1 MKTLRTAIIMMA
13 LMAGLSMTVHADTA
27 KQKLI
32 NSMYKEQRTSETQLI
47 NLWLANKRGAELD
60 KVLSD
65 YVVREV
71 RLQAM
76 TGSMN
81 TRSLLSKV
89 KHRNSVSFKNTK
101 ALAQLLVLEH
111 FKAQGID
118 FSDTCFVQGK
128 YLIRKGC
135 IKNDQNQSAYNWE

>member
-1 MKTLRTAIIMMA
+1 M
-13 LMAGLSMTVHADTA
+13 
-27 KQKLI
+27 
-32 NSMYKEQRTSETQLI
+32 
-47 NLWLANKRGAELD
+47 
-60 KVLSD
+60 SD

-89 KHRNSVSFKNTK
+89 NHKSKVSFKNAK
-101 ALAQLLVLEH
+101 ALAQLIILEH
-111 FKAQGID
+111 FKNQGID
-118 FSDTCFVQGK
+118 FEDSCFVKGK

-135 IKNDQNQSAYNWE
+135 IKMAGTESTYSWDGASSH